1 MSYILDALKRSD
13 QDRQKGGVPDLQTQP
28 EFPTRPVSSDRRYLR
43 YFGVLLALV
52 LIVLL
57 IAFYGFSDA
66 EQPEAKTVSP
76 SVTVNVPEAQAP
88 VEQNKTPSQ
97 PKTNALDALKGIQL
111 DTAPVADAVAQTK
124 QSVQTPSA
132 AENRVVVEQKV
143 PTDVATPAKTTA
155 SNVFAVNSKP
165 APTSPATSA
174 EVDYYDGI
182 PHQRQLSASLQNE
195 LPDLN
200 ISVHIYAEQP
210 GSRMVRINNTTYR
223 QGDRIEKNLVLETIT
238 PDGVIMSIRDNR
250 FWRRTR

>member
-28 EFPTRPVSSDRRYLR
+28 EIPAAPLRLDRSYLR
-43 YFGVLLALV
+43 SLSLLVILLLVVLLV
-52 LIVLL
+52 VY
-57 IAFYGFSDA
+57 YGFSESDA
-66 EQPEAKTVSP
+66 PAAETVKPPVSVNTPVVQPNLE
-76 SVTVNVPEAQAP
+76 QAP
-88 VEQNKTPSQ
+88 TPSQ
-97 PKTNALDALKGIQL
+97 AKPNALDALKGIQL
-111 DTAPVADAVAQTK
+111 DTAPVADVAVQARQP
-124 QSVQTPSA
+124 VQQLPATNKPIVEKTVPSEVVA
-132 AENRVVVEQKV
+132 AEKPKTSSVV
-143 PTDVATPAKTTA
+143 
-155 SNVFAVNSKP
+155 AVNSKP
-165 APTSPATSA
+165 TPTSPATSA

-223 QGDRIEKNLVLETIT
+223 QGDRIDKNLVLETIT